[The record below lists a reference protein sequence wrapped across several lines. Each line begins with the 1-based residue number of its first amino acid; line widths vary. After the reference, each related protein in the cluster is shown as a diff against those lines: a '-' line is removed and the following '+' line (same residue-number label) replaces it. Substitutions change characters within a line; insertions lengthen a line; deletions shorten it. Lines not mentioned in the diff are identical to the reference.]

1 MSNEYEFI
9 FKQFTHPTR
18 TLNFNEW
25 DETYGSKKEKLQ
37 FNTKFQIEYNR
48 PSGRVTGYNIK
59 VMDFH
64 TNKDVIMI
72 NYQADAINDT
82 KDELMRKWEVIR
94 EKILTQDYI
103 NDLDELIDAL
113 VYATLNGD
121 FECKKDT

>member
-37 FNTKFQIEYNR
+37 FNTKFQVEYNR